1 MLRAQ
6 EFRFIPQIELPL
18 PAKDAHHRPLPF
30 APEECL
36 PEIGAYVANF
46 ITQAPYRQKK
56 GGQLGLRTSSIR
68 NYQNFLQHY
77 LDFEGTFLQE
87 KLRFEDLNQQRVD
100 LFLHWLLE
108 IQQFSTNHAGR
119 LVATFK
125 TLALDAKR
133 NGLQVHA
140 AIQNVSGFSQTAEQ
154 RVINILTFEDL
165 RKVEAVELP
174 KHLDNARRWLLIG
187 FWIGQRVSD
196 LLTLEPYQL
205 RDAPNGGI
213 YVDIHQQ
220 KTAKKITVGVI
231 DPTALDILR
240 NHFPRKLYAPR
251 FNKYLKLVLKAAG
264 IQQMVKGYKFNPNTQ
279 RKELGLFPKYSVIAS
294 HDLRRSF
301 ATNFFGKIPT
311 PILMN
316 MTGHTREATF
326 MSYIGRDPNRDA
338 FADSFMEGLQKLE
351 YNKGTA

>member
-1 MLRAQ
+1 
-6 EFRFIPQIELPL
+6 
-18 PAKDAHHRPLPF
+18 
-30 APEECL
+30 
-36 PEIGAYVANF
+36 VANF
-46 ITQAPYRQKK
+46 ITQAPCRQKK
-56 GGQLGLRTSSIR
+56 GGQLGLRASSIR
-68 NYQNFLQHY
+68 NYHNFLQHY
-77 LDFEGTFLQE
+77 LDFEGNFLQE

-108 IQQFSTNHAGR
+108 VKQFSTNHAGR

-125 TLALDAKR
+125 TLALDATR

-140 AIQNVSGFSQTAEQ
+140 AIQNISGFSQAAEQ

-165 RKVEAVELP
+165 RKIEAVELP

-196 LLTLEPYQL
+196 LLTLEPFQL
-205 RDAPNGGI
+205 RDAPNGGL

-220 KTAKKITVGVI
+220 KTGKKITVGVI

-240 NHFPRKLYAPR
+240 YHFPRKLYAPR

-264 IQQMVKGYKFNPNTQ
+264 IQQMVKGYKFNPNTKQ
-279 RKELGLFPKYSVIAS
+279 KELGLFPKYSVIAS

-326 MSYIGRDPNRDA
+326 MSYIGRDPNRDT

-351 YNKGTA
+351 YNKGSA